1 MGSMNTMS
9 LIAETFVSLTEHE
22 PPRKDSR
29 IGYRCRF
36 GEEPQNLLLSFRR
49 QESSHRLD
57 IPLRFRNVAP

>member
-29 IGYRCRF
+29 IG
-36 GEEPQNLLLSFRR
+36 
-49 QESSHRLD
+49 
-57 IPLRFRNVAP
+57 